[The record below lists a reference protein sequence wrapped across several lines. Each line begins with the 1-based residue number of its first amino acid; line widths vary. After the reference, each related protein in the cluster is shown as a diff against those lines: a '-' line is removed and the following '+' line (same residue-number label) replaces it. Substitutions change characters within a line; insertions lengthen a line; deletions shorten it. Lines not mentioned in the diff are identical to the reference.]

1 MTRKAYDLKHFF
13 VISTVINIP
22 LEIYISL
29 QLLMVQYGEG
39 MWKVSATVTP
49 FYFYV
54 TTGQTT
60 GPPIIDA
67 VEILNLIQWDIWN
80 EKRVD

>member
-1 MTRKAYDLKHFF
+1 
-13 VISTVINIP
+13 
-22 LEIYISL
+22 
-29 QLLMVQYGEG
+29 MVQYGEG

-67 VEILNLIQWDIWN
+67 IEILNLIQWEIWN